1 MSVDRLGKIYGD
13 GELIIRQGEVGDCM
27 FAILEGRVEIVQETR
42 GGDVRVAIMD
52 KGDIFGEIA
61 IFENE
66 VRSATVRALGEAR
79 LLTIDKRTF
88 LTRVQEDPSLA
99 FKLVRTMCRR
109 IRELSAELAVLRREA
124 ALNAHDQVVPGA
136 AGTST
141 GPLPRDEQ

>member
-1 MSVDRLGKIYGD
+1 MSEDRLGRIYADGD
-13 GELIIRQGEVGDCM
+13 VIVRQGEVGDCM

-42 GGDVRVAIMD
+42 GGDVRVAIMG

-88 LTRVQEDPSLA
+88 LRRVQEDPSLA

-109 IRELSAELAVLRREA
+109 IRELSAELAALRREP
-124 ALNAHDQVVPGA
+124 ALNADDQAVRGA
-136 AGTST
+136 AGAGT
-141 GPLPRDEQ
+141 GRPPADER